1 MIYNKDINKKGQAM
15 NNNQIKEAAK
25 RNQLLNIVDQD
36 LTQFTNEGVINS
48 LNNLQERCG
57 ALAYHIIKT
66 ETQFYTEYSILYVSS
81 HEENWSEDENELKNG
96 TVLAYVY
103 NDSYAEGKFD
113 FIKIKS
119 EDGQLKRVW

>member
-1 MIYNKDINKKGQAM
+1 MYDKQL
-15 NNNQIKEAAK
+15 KEATK
-25 RNQLLNIVDQD
+25 RKKLLNIVGKEV
-36 LTQFTNEGVINS
+36 TQFTDEGVVNAVNT
-48 LNNLQERCG
+48 LEEKCG

-81 HEENWSEDENELKNG
+81 HEENWSEDRNELKNG

-113 FIKIKS
+113 FINIKS
-119 EDGQLKRVW
+119 EDGQLKRNW